1 MIAFIIVLLVILLG
15 ITTYLAYINYTKY
28 NRAVKYAEAYVQF
41 ISAVYIKILE
51 INYKMK
57 EIDHRGSFQADDEVG
72 YTFNA
77 LKECTDDI
85 RNFMSKYV
93 NTEEEE
99 TKNK

>member
-1 MIAFIIVLLVILLG
+1 MTTLIIVLLVILLG
-15 ITTYLAYINYTKY
+15 ITTYLAYINYIKY

-51 INYKMK
+51 VNYKMK
-57 EIDHRGSFQADDEVG
+57 EIDHRGSFRADDEVG
-72 YTFNA
+72 YTFDA
-77 LKECTDDI
+77 LKECAEDI

>member
-1 MIAFIIVLLVILLG
+1 
-15 ITTYLAYINYTKY
+15 
-28 NRAVKYAEAYVQF
+28 
-41 ISAVYIKILE
+41 
-51 INYKMK
+51 MK

-93 NTEEEE
+93 NTEEEK
-99 TKNK
+99 TKN